1 MPLKAQFMDNWSP
14 MPTHS
19 TSKQEHYQQVGD
31 LSLGYTDERDQLHQ
45 TALSVQVHWRG
56 TEDMPGSLQRE
67 PDPYFYCQQSAA
79 QLHDR
84 PESRFFNFQL
94 EDTKNTRGNG
104 IKRVSLNHPP

>member
-1 MPLKAQFMDNWSP
+1 MDNLSP

-19 TSKQEHYQQVGD
+19 TNKQEHYQQVGD
-31 LSLGYTDERDQLHQ
+31 LSTRYTDERG
-45 TALSVQVHWRG
+45 TKYTEVHWRG

-84 PESRFFNFQL
+84 PESPFFNFQL
-94 EDTKNTRGNG
+94 EDSKNTRGNG
-104 IKRVSLNHPP
+104 IEG